1 MTRTVM
7 CRKYQR
13 EMEGLAQPPFPG
25 ARGQK
30 IFDSVSKQAWQEWL
44 AHQTMLVNEKRLNL
58 MDFRACRKPCTTA
71 AGAGRARD
79 IAGTARSYTRK
90 SRYAR
95 GSKAFCDTLFSR
107 TACRNVPLPVL
118 DSPGASQLNTR
129 LFCSPDSSVGRAVD

>member
-25 ARGQK
+25 ARGQR

-58 MDFRACRKPCTTA
+58 MDRGTRVFLEEEMEKFFSNQEVTRAEGYVPP
-71 AGAGRARD
+71 
-79 IAGTARSYTRK
+79 
-90 SRYAR
+90 
-95 GSKAFCDTLFSR
+95 KA
-107 TACRNVPLPVL
+107 
-118 DSPGASQLNTR
+118 
-129 LFCSPDSSVGRAVD
+129 

>member
-25 ARGQK
+25 ARGQR

-58 MDFRACRKPCTTA
+58 MDRTTRVFLEEEMEKFFSNQEVTRAEGYVPP
-71 AGAGRARD
+71 
-79 IAGTARSYTRK
+79 
-90 SRYAR
+90 
-95 GSKAFCDTLFSR
+95 KA
-107 TACRNVPLPVL
+107 
-118 DSPGASQLNTR
+118 
-129 LFCSPDSSVGRAVD
+129 

>member
-44 AHQTMLVNEKRLNL
+44 AHQTMLINERKLNM
-58 MDFRACRKPCTTA
+58 MDRTTRAFLEEEMEKFFA
-71 AGAGRARD
+71 NEEVARAD
-79 IAGTARSYTRK
+79 GYVPP
-90 SRYAR
+90 
-95 GSKAFCDTLFSR
+95 KA
-107 TACRNVPLPVL
+107 
-118 DSPGASQLNTR
+118 
-129 LFCSPDSSVGRAVD
+129 